1 MIIKNKQRY
10 IPLDLVNQCFKPNKY
25 LSIDKQVCGNGFST
39 AFLKIEPALGKV
51 NILLAPNKAFLISK
65 FKEYNTEKLKTTNR
79 IKFFYKE
86 SKESNFDDADVL
98 VFVADSFLYMGS
110 KLQGLQVDKVL
121 IDEYH
126 TIEKDSS
133 FRRNLVDFKNKVQ
146 SIVTTQGVSISTV
159 TASPNL
165 YSHIDIKIKNKGIKP
180 TNIIVSK
187 NRVDGI
193 TRVRDLIK
201 KKKEVVIFTNSATT
215 IYKILKKKHTYRN
228 KIQLG
233 VNWIVG
239 ETMMRNLAELVEIK
253 QDNESNITI
262 VTSKGFEGC
271 DIYYKNANVFF
282 FEDRANEHESFFIA
296 NLYQAINRT
305 RLGAKYIEY
314 NRQEV
319 NKTKTALDLKELK
332 HFVNRDDIS
341 TESKQKKKYKR
352 LHKFVIFSRIDG
364 VFQIKINKVAVNL
377 YNERKEYDLPSEYL
391 IQNQLGVIKKF
402 CEDRKITFKKIN
414 KRENQER
421 VYKRVSDAEK
431 IKMLTRNIENID
443 AIDLYGK
450 EYFLRVKSFE
460 SWDKPNRSISECRE
474 DYYKY
479 LKEFL
484 RRKNYANLYEPTNAQ
499 KTALKLLYRDLNL
512 EPLIAK
518 VVKSYNES
526 SIKKY
531 GIKKSKKYRDEFRDQ
546 AIPFVC
552 QWITAFVNNRI
563 NLPKRWV
570 ANRDYNL
577 ATFRGISVVETIA
590 DSFNISV
597 VEVDVKNCFPRV
609 LYAVNGL
616 KLPSN
621 FYGLNKVNKLAINI
635 FLNSF
640 RYDEKKQSTY
650 DLQKRNAIRKFQSLG
665 FNTIVIGYLIKHFF
679 NAKHK
684 GDLFT
689 FLSSHEKDLITQT
702 KQSFNESE
710 NKGVVRRHD
719 SVLIFDN
726 KQDISHLNN
735 TQYLGV
741 EGWFDV
747 DVPTKTEN
755 TQNDVDFWSEISAF
769 DLNKKIQNSKGVELD
784 FLQYKLG
791 VITHQYETI

>member
-10 IPLDLVNQCFKPNKY
+10 LSLSLVNQCFKPNQY

-39 AFLKIEPALGKV
+39 AFLKIEPSLGSV

-65 FKEYNTEKLKTTNR
+65 FKEYKTEKLKTTNR

-86 SKESNFDDADVL
+86 SKETNFDDADVL
-98 VFVADSFLYMGS
+98 VFVADSFLYMGA

-146 SIVTTQGVSISTV
+146 SIITTPGVSISTV

-165 YSHIDIKIKNKGIKP
+165 YSHIDIKIKNKGVKP
-180 TNIIVSK
+180 TAIIVSK

-193 TRVRDLIK
+193 SRIRDLIK
-201 KKKEVVIFTNSATT
+201 KNKEIVIFTNSATT
-215 IYKILKKKHTYRN
+215 IYKILQKKNIHRN
-228 KIQLG
+228 KKQLG
-233 VNWIVG
+233 INWIVG
-239 ETMMRNLAELVEIK
+239 DTMMRNLAELVEIK
-253 QDNESNITI
+253 QDDTSNITI

-319 NKTKTALDLKELK
+319 NKTKIPIDLKELK
-332 HFVNRDDIS
+332 YFVNREDIS

-352 LHKFVIFSRIDG
+352 LHKFVIFTRIDG
-364 VFQIKINKVAVNL
+364 VFQIKTNWVAINL

-391 IQNQLGVIKKF
+391 IDNPIEIIKNF
-402 CEDRKITFKKIN
+402 CEDRKIIFKRID

-421 VYKRVSDAEK
+421 VYKRVGDAVK

-460 SWDKPNRSISECRE
+460 SWDKPNRTISDCRE

-484 RRKNYANLYEPTNAQ
+484 RRKNYANLYEHTKSQNI
-499 KTALKLLYRDLNL
+499 ALELLYRDLNL
-512 EPLIAK
+512 EPLISK
-518 VVKSYNES
+518 VVKSYNDS
-526 SIKKY
+526 SIQKY
-531 GIKKSKKYRDEFRDQ
+531 GIKKSKKYREEFRDQ

-552 QWITAFVNNRI
+552 QWVLAFVNNRI

-590 DSFNISV
+590 KSFEISV
-597 VEVDVKNCFPRV
+597 TEIDVKNCFPRV

-616 KLPSN
+616 KLPRD
-621 FYGLNKVNKLAINI
+621 FYGLNKVNKLGINI

-640 RYDEKKQSTY
+640 KYDKTKSSTY
-650 DLQKRNAIRKFQSLG
+650 SQQKYHALNKFQSLG
-665 FNTIVIGYLIKHFF
+665 FHTIVVGYMIKHFF

-689 FLSSHEKDLITQT
+689 FLSSHEKDLITYT
-702 KQSFNESE
+702 MQSFNDSE

-726 KQDISHLNN
+726 KQDLSHLNS
-735 TQYLGV
+735 TQYLGLD
-741 EGWFDV
+741 GWYDL
-747 DVPTKTEN
+747 KIQEKSEN
-755 TQNDVDFWSEISAF
+755 LQSDDDFWSEISVF
-769 DLNKKIQNSKGVELD
+769 NLNKKIQKSEGIELD

-791 VITHQYETI
+791 VLNEHFGT

>member
-10 IPLDLVNQCFKPNKY
+10 LSLSLVNQCFKPNQY

-39 AFLKIEPALGKV
+39 AFLKIEPSLGSV

-65 FKEYNTEKLKTTNR
+65 FKEYKAEKLKTTNR

-86 SKESNFDDADVL
+86 SKETNFDDADVL
-98 VFVADSFLYMGS
+98 VFVADSFLYMGA

-146 SIVTTQGVSISTV
+146 SIITTPGVSISTV

-165 YSHIDIKIKNKGIKP
+165 YSHIDIKIKNKGVKP
-180 TNIIVSK
+180 TTIIVSK

-193 TRVRDLIK
+193 SRIRDLIK
-201 KKKEVVIFTNSATT
+201 KNKEIVIFTNSATT
-215 IYKILKKKHTYRN
+215 IYKILQKKNIHRN
-228 KIQLG
+228 KKQLG
-233 VNWIVG
+233 INWIVG
-239 ETMMRNLAELVEIK
+239 DTMMRNLAELVEIK
-253 QDNESNITI
+253 QDDTSNITI

-319 NKTKTALDLKELK
+319 NKTKIPIDLKELK
-332 HFVNRDDIS
+332 YFVNREDIS

-352 LHKFVIFSRIDG
+352 LHKFVIFTRIDG
-364 VFQIKINKVAVNL
+364 VFQIKTNWVAINL

-391 IQNQLGVIKKF
+391 IDNPIEIIKNF
-402 CEDRKITFKKIN
+402 CEDRKIIFKRID

-421 VYKRVSDAEK
+421 VYKRVGDAVK

-460 SWDKPNRSISECRE
+460 SWDKPNRTISDCRE

-484 RRKNYANLYEPTNAQ
+484 RRKNYANLYEHTKSQNI
-499 KTALKLLYRDLNL
+499 ALELLYRDLNL
-512 EPLIAK
+512 EPLISK
-518 VVKSYNES
+518 VVKSYNDS
-526 SIKKY
+526 SIQKY
-531 GIKKSKKYRDEFRDQ
+531 GIKKSKKYREEFRNQ

-552 QWITAFVNNRI
+552 QWVLAFVNNRI

-590 DSFNISV
+590 KSFEISV
-597 VEVDVKNCFPRV
+597 TEIDVKNCFPRV

-616 KLPSN
+616 KLPRD
-621 FYGLNKVNKLAINI
+621 FYGLNKVNKLGINI

-640 RYDEKKQSTY
+640 KYDKTKSSTY
-650 DLQKRNAIRKFQSLG
+650 SQQKYHALNKFQSLG
-665 FNTIVIGYLIKHFF
+665 FHTIVVGYMIKHFF

-689 FLSSHEKDLITQT
+689 FLSSHEKDLITYT
-702 KQSFNESE
+702 MQSFNDSE

-726 KQDISHLNN
+726 KQDLSHLNS
-735 TQYLGV
+735 TQYLGL
-741 EGWFDV
+741 EGWYDV
-747 DVPTKTEN
+747 DFQEESEN
-755 TQNDVDFWSEISAF
+755 LQSDDDFWSEISVF
-769 DLNKKIQNSKGVELD
+769 NLNKKIQKSEGIELD

-791 VITHQYETI
+791 VLNEHFGT